1 MAGSEGGR
9 GIPRGVE
16 VMLALGG
23 LVVSSPFLFLA
34 AILIRLTSP
43 GPVLFRQQ
51 RVGRMG
57 KRFELIKFRSMRMQN
72 QGAQVTAKGDA
83 RITRIGRLLRKTK
96 LDEMPELWNVARGEL
111 SLVGPR
117 PEVAR
122 YVNLEDPMWQNVLE
136 ARPGIT
142 DPVTLALRNEEE
154 LLGEQADPEAFYVKT
169 LQPYKLAGY
178 VRYLEA
184 RTWKT
189 DVRVL
194 LGTLSAIVGSGKG
207 VARSVED
214 YCLAQRRS
222 STICRSYPGE
232 TRAKRFHRAG
242 GAGRGAE
249 KVQGSDGRCPM
260 SEDGGKGLTE
270 FGGRRSEGRGQ
281 REGID

>member
-1 MAGSEGGR
+1 
-9 GIPRGVE
+9 
-16 VMLALGG
+16 MLALGG
-23 LVVSSPFLFLA
+23 LVVSSPFLCLA
-34 AILIRLTSP
+34 GILIRLTSP

-57 KRFELIKFRSMRMQN
+57 KRFELIKFRSMRVEN
-72 QGAQVTAKGDA
+72 AGTQVTARGDV

-154 LLGEQADPEAFYVKT
+154 LLGEQADPETFYRDV

-178 VRYLEA
+178 VKYLEN
-184 RTWKT
+184 RTWRT
-189 DVRVL
+189 DVGVILETLRAVVL
-194 LGTLSAIVGSGKG
+194 LGR
-207 VARSVED
+207 ARP
-214 YCLAQRRS
+214 
-222 STICRSYPGE
+222 PGME
-232 TRAKRFHRAG
+232 EMAG
-242 GAGRGAE
+242 E
-249 KVQGSDGRCPM
+249 LVS
-260 SEDGGKGLTE
+260 
-270 FGGRRSEGRGQ
+270 
-281 REGID
+281 